1 MTDLHAAL
9 TGDRA
14 GHAHTGAAYAS
25 AGAGYAPT
33 GAGRS
38 RRTAVVLTR
47 LLFLLYGDDAGL
59 WEPGLFHRFVLHH
72 TTPATLGPQLAR
84 LFRLLGTAEG
94 DRRHVPAAM
103 AGFPPVTDGL
113 FAEECPPGALPADV
127 REALLA
133 ACRFRWTRISP
144 AVFGSALQLVTSA
157 KDRRAGGEHYTTE
170 ENILRVVDPLFLD
183 ELRAEARRLLRDPS
197 TTVAELRRF
206 RDRLAETVVVDPA
219 CGCGNFLAVAY
230 REMRAV
236 ETEVIVAILGRE
248 REREREQERKQ
259 EGEGGG
265 PGAGVRRGTTDP
277 SAGGPVGHGRGGGA
291 ARASGAGERAR
302 AEQRVSLGQ
311 FHGIETNGWS
321 ATVAGTVMTLAGH
334 LADRALAAAVA
345 GHVDADPAAV
355 PAPATATSPA
365 APATATT
372 PAAPAT
378 ARTATAPATAHI
390 IHANALRL
398 DWRAVVPRT
407 PGMTYVFGNPPFLG
421 DHTRTPDQLRDLR
434 AAWGPGVQLS
444 RLDYATGWHAR
455 TLRLLADRRGAFA
468 FVTTSSVTQ
477 GDQPARL
484 FRPIVREGWRIR
496 FAHRTFP
503 WTSEVPGRA
512 AVRCVIIGFDR
523 EGHPPPVLWD
533 HPGPDGRPVE
543 VPVGTSINA
552 YLVDGPMV
560 LVEKRPR
567 PLSPEVPPLAY
578 GSKPVDGGH
587 LVVGPEEYA
596 RVAADP
602 VAARYLR
609 PYVGSREL
617 LHGGRR
623 WCLWLVDADPADLE
637 RSPELRRRLAAV
649 RAFRAASRAES
660 TRAFRHDHLFRQR
673 GFTAAGPVV
682 GLPEVSSE
690 LRPYLPV
697 AALAPGVVVSNK
709 VYAAPDDGGVLF
721 GLASSSMAVTWM
733 RTVGGRLG
741 SSLSLSNT
749 VTWNNLPVPVLDAA
763 SRAAVVAAGRGVL
776 AARALHP
783 GRSLAEAYDPAA
795 MDPALRAAHDAL
807 DRVVDAAF
815 GASPGPVT
823 ERVRRDLLFARYLE
837 LTGEG

>member
-14 GHAHTGAAYAS
+14 GHAHPGAAYAP
-25 AGAGYAPT
+25 AGAGHVPA
-33 GAGRS
+33 AGRS

-47 LLFLLYGDDAGL
+47 LLFLLYADDTGL

-72 TTPATLGPQLAR
+72 TTPATLGTQLAG
-84 LFRLLGTAEG
+84 LFRLLGTAEEE
-94 DRRHVPAAM
+94 RRHVPAAM

-113 FAEECPPGALPADV
+113 FAEECPPGALPAEV

-133 ACRFRWTRISP
+133 ACRFRWTCISP

-170 ENILRVVDPLFLD
+170 ENILKVLDPLFLD
-183 ELRAEARRLLRDPS
+183 GLRAEARRLLCAPS

-236 ETEVIVAILGRE
+236 ETEVIVAILARE
-248 REREREQERKQ
+248 REREREQEGEQ
-259 EGEGGG
+259 EGEAGAS
-265 PGAGVRRGTTDP
+265 GAGEGRGTTVP
-277 SAGGPVGHGRGGGA
+277 SAGGPVGLGRGGGA
-291 ARASGAGERAR
+291 AGAPGAGQRAR
-302 AEQRVSLGQ
+302 AEQRVSLGR
-311 FHGIETNGWS
+311 FHGIEINGWS

-334 LADRALAAAVA
+334 LADRALDAAVA
-345 GHVDADPAAV
+345 ADAADAADATPAPAALARHVAPDPAAPARAVAAPGPV
-355 PAPATATSPA
+355 PAPATA
-365 APATATT
+365 
-372 PAAPAT
+372 
-378 ARTATAPATAHI
+378 HI
-390 IHANALRL
+390 THANALRL

-407 PGMTYVFGNPPFLG
+407 TGMTYVFGNPPFLG

-434 AAWGPGVQLS
+434 AAWGPGVRLS

-484 FRPIVREGWRIR
+484 FRPIVRDGWRIR
-496 FAHRTFP
+496 FAYRTFP

-560 LVEKRPR
+560 LVEKRTR

-637 RSPELRRRLAAV
+637 RSPELRRRVAAV
-649 RAFRAASRAES
+649 REFRARSRAES

-673 GFTAAGPVV
+673 GFTAAGPVI

-763 SRAAVVAAGRGVL
+763 SRAAVVSAGRGVL

-815 GASPGPVT
+815 GAPPGPVT
-823 ERVRRDLLFARYLE
+823 ECVRRELLFARYLE